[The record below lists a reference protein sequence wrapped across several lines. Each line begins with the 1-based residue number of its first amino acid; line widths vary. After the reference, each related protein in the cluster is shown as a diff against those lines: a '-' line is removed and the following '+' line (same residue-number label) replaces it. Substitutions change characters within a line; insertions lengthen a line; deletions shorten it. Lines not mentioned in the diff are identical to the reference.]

1 MKKLMLPFVS
11 FRLGN
16 LLKIL
21 MQNFLNK
28 TFTFLF
34 ITLMGCESIIDIFP
48 PELEIITPQ
57 TDEVIYDD
65 IIIAGTATDNN
76 TVTEIKIYTQTK
88 LGDTWLEEKITDGN
102 DIEVSF
108 PVWSRS
114 IDHILVKAFDDVN
127 NFDHIKIKINQ
138 ETLYDMDF
146 EAMDSWNGWSW
157 LGSVYWTDDD
167 KFSGERSL
175 VLYGLNGAG
184 SGIVSVTKK
193 TRAGHVAFAFRRTSG
208 CYTIQ
213 PEVNFLIDGS
223 VIWNLEKSDIGIE
236 VEGTSWEEKSFMVS
250 EGTHTFSWTVKYAC
264 SNGNILFLDSIY
276 LP

>member
-1 MKKLMLPFVS
+1 MLPFVS

-48 PELEIITPQ
+48 PELEIIKPQ

-138 ETLYDMDF
+138 TSFYFSPPQFTREHMQIFLLQLKEGLMENKKLY
-146 EAMDSWNGWSW
+146 
-157 LGSVYWTDDD
+157 LCPQ
-167 KFSGERSL
+167 L
-175 VLYGLNGAG
+175 
-184 SGIVSVTKK
+184 
-193 TRAGHVAFAFRRTSG
+193 
-208 CYTIQ
+208 
-213 PEVNFLIDGS
+213 NFL
-223 VIWNLEKSDIGIE
+223 
-236 VEGTSWEEKSFMVS
+236 
-250 EGTHTFSWTVKYAC
+250 HC
-264 SNGNILFLDSIY
+264 
-276 LP
+276 